1 MPRLAL
7 KKIGGPYGAMAHIK
21 VAIVNEDG
29 ETTVL
34 GKELNRGNEVVEALR
49 HSNKLGLLFKEPLE
63 GLNHR

>member
-1 MPRLAL
+1 M
-7 KKIGGPYGAMAHIK
+7 GGPYGAMAHIK

-29 ETTVL
+29 ETTLL

-63 GLNHR
+63 RLNHR

>member
-1 MPRLAL
+1 
-7 KKIGGPYGAMAHIK
+7 MAHIK

-29 ETTVL
+29 GTTL
-34 GKELNRGNEVVEALR
+34 LAKELNRGNEVVEALR